1 VNFRKNNNMIFPS
14 RFIKI
19 LIICFRKLTELKLER
34 RTDYKAMKLHPYE
47 IASLSNLVKDVS
59 LKNFQL
65 GILIIGIIP
74 SSIGG
79 LYGRRNCQ
87 LNS

>member
-1 VNFRKNNNMIFPS
+1 MFSEKKHDFP
-14 RFIKI
+14 IKIYKI

-65 GILIIGIIP
+65 GILII
-74 SSIGG
+74 
-79 LYGRRNCQ
+79 
-87 LNS
+87 